1 MLQDQ
6 VMVQQVFLLSP
17 AHLDAAAITQFH
29 LGLRLHQQPVDVLQV
44 DHIGMMDPDK
54 LIRRKNA

>member
-1 MLQDQ
+1 
-6 VMVQQVFLLSP
+6 MVQQVFLLSP
-17 AHLDAAAITQFH
+17 AHLDTAAITQFY
-29 LGLRLHQQPVDVLQV
+29 LGLRLYQQPVDVLQV